1 MFNGIV
7 YNQGIVKSFKRSARY
22 VKGSLVIEISS
33 NIKFKKEDIGESV
46 CCDGVCLTLI
56 RIKKKS
62 FLFYLSK
69 ETLNR
74 SNFKNAKVYT
84 YVVGD
89 LGAGEMTVTKTLK
102 CTKQK

>member
-7 YNQGIVKSFKRSARY
+7 YNLGVVKALKRSARY

-62 FLFYLSK
+62 FLKMIFIPVK
-69 ETLNR
+69 IKVNET
-74 SNFKNAKVYT
+74 KY
-84 YVVGD
+84 
-89 LGAGEMTVTKTLK
+89 ETKPID
-102 CTKQK
+102 